1 VTLTNY
7 RLRGLT
13 NISHHCTDLFA
24 RATWRPGLVHPC
36 IHHYPSKFKYK
47 HDIQTGHNFLPH
59 IFHSNYNKHC
69 WFQSALWRMPLRLS
83 EAVYE
88 HSLKCSL
95 LDWMKQKSFGMQT
108 VAIRRKEARDVKSGK
123 LCAHCDIGCNNK
135 LRENSRSHLSQLTTN
150 SRANETAAV
159 NTAPH
164 YNHQLP
170 HSPTSSLLMWCKAG
184 KRRAN
189 EAIAKL
195 HSW

>member
-1 VTLTNY
+1 MTSY

-13 NISHHCTDLFA
+13 NISHHCTDLVA
-24 RATWRPGLVHPC
+24 RATRRPGFVHPC

-69 WFQSALWRMPLRLS
+69 WFQPALWRMSLRLS
-83 EAVYE
+83 EY
-88 HSLKCSL
+88 SLKWCL
-95 LDWMKQKSFGMQT
+95 LDWMKQRSFGMQT
-108 VAIRRKEARDVKSGK
+108 VVIWKKEARDAKSGK
-123 LCAHCDIGCNNK
+123 LCAHCDIGCNKK
-135 LRENSRSHLSQLTTN
+135 LRENSGSHLSQLTTN

-159 NTAPH
+159 NTVPH
-164 YNHQLP
+164 YNHPFP
-170 HSPTSSLLMWCKAG
+170 HSPASSLLMWRKDG